1 LAILTI
7 MLVIIT
13 SMIWM
18 KFWILR
24 AVMLKRSKMTRRA
37 SWMCLK
43 VKTRYSLQPI
53 RKLSQKDNSLS
64 HRMQSFRKNLN
75 RVKHHLMNKLK
86 KNIKGQRQSKRWED
100 GRKNLPN
107 LDKDHILHHDFI
119 ILNFD
124 WILKLYPILII
135 NSISMLG

>member
-1 LAILTI
+1 MAILTI

-86 KNIKGQRQSKRWED
+86 KKIKGQCQSKRWED

-119 ILNFD
+119 ILDFD
-124 WILKLYPILII
+124 WILKLYSILII

>member
-1 LAILTI
+1 MAILTI

-119 ILNFD
+119 ILDFD
-124 WILKLYPILII
+124 WILKLYSILII

>member
-1 LAILTI
+1 MAILTI

-124 WILKLYPILII
+124 WILKLYSILII

>member
-1 LAILTI
+1 MAILTN

-37 SWMCLK
+37 SWMCLQ

-53 RKLSQKDNSLS
+53 RKLSKKDNSLS

-119 ILNFD
+119 ILDFD
-124 WILKLYPILII
+124 WILKLYSILII